1 MRKLLT
7 TMLHRSSSSTNL
19 MVETIHSL
27 VSSVNARDSYTYQHS
42 INVGYYAWKIAKQF
56 RLDEEECISIYIGGL
71 LHDIGK
77 IGTPDA
83 ILMKDGKLTK
93 EEFDIMKKHTE
104 TGYSIVHVISPLHQ
118 RGIDKTVLYHHER
131 MDGKGYPEGLFSA
144 DIPLGAKIVSVAD
157 AYDAMTTTRHYR
169 PSLDYGKAVEQLLQG
184 KGTQFD
190 PIAVDLFL
198 EAMSSHLVT

>member
-7 TMLHRSSSSTNL
+7 TMLHCSSASTNL

-56 RLDEEECISIYIGGL
+56 RLDEEECVNVYIGGI

-83 ILMKDGKLTK
+83 IIMKDGKLSK

-104 TGYSIVHVISPLHQ
+104 TGFSIVQVISPLHK

-157 AYDAMTTTRHYR
+157 AYDAMTTARHYR

-190 PIAVDLFL
+190 PIVVDLFL